1 MNNDTIF
8 TIKQAMEYMH
18 IGRTMLWRL
27 TNRAD
32 FPVLRLGRK
41 LLIPKDALDEWIAKN
56 RQDQQL
62 Q

>member
-1 MNNDTIF
+1 MNNGQILT
-8 TIKQAMEYMH
+8 TKQAMEYMH

-41 LLIPKDALDEWIAKN
+41 LLIPKDALDEWIVKN

-62 Q
+62 R

>member
-1 MNNDTIF
+1 MNNEQIL

-41 LLIPKDALDEWIAKN
+41 LLIPKDALDEWIVKN

-62 Q
+62 R